1 MAMGTASRPMT
12 TTDRI
17 DAALQAVV
25 DWGEV
30 GVQIAAYHD
39 GELLVDAWTGV
50 ADTKTGRP
58 VDGDT
63 LFCPFSVTKVITATA
78 LNVQAERGLIDYE
91 APVADY
97 WPEFAVNGKEATT
110 VRHLLT
116 HRGGIPQLPD
126 NITPERM
133 ADWGWMVRGFERMA
147 PMFPPGEENSYHG
160 ISWGWPIGEL
170 IHRTDPEGRSF
181 ALFAKEEVLD
191 PLGMYDTFLGLPDR
205 EFSRYAPL
213 ENWVGHPVPD
223 THPVRGKAIATAV
236 ALEPWI
242 HNQPIVLK
250 SVHPS
255 AGCVT
260 SARSMARIW
269 AMLAGRGE
277 FDGVRLL
284 SPERVESFLVPR
296 EHDSDLDH
304 TVEFSMSIS
313 SCGYWLTGS
322 DGSANGELAGVEAH
336 RKVVGDG
343 ANTIY
348 QPGAGGSFGWAD
360 LDTGLAV
367 TLCHNR
373 TQNEFSEHDF
383 PFYLLADAIRE
394 EAAERS

>member
-1 MAMGTASRPMT
+1 MAMGHASRPMT

-30 GVQIAAYHD
+30 GVQIAAYLN
-39 GELLVDAWTGV
+39 GRLLVDAWTGV
-50 ADTKTGRP
+50 ADTKTGRL

-78 LNVQAERGLIDYE
+78 LNIQAERGLIDYD
-91 APVADY
+91 APVAMY
-97 WPEFAVNGKEATT
+97 WPEFAVNGKEETT

-133 ADWGWMVRGFERMA
+133 ADWGWMVRGFERME

-170 IHRTDPEGRSF
+170 VHRTDPEGRSF

-191 PLGMYDTFLGLPDR
+191 PLGMYDTFLGLPDC

-255 AGCVT
+255 AGCTT

-277 FDGVRLL
+277 FHGVRLL

-322 DGSANGELAGVEAH
+322 SGSAEGELAGVAAH
-336 RKVVGDG
+336 RKVVGEG
-343 ANTIY
+343 TGTIY
-348 QPGAGGSFGWAD
+348 QPGAGGSYGWAD

-367 TLCHNR
+367 MLCHNR
-373 TQNEFSEHDF
+373 TTNEFSEHDS

-394 EAAERS
+394 EAAERG